1 VAEQTDRELVI
12 SSRQG
17 NKEAFGYLMERYQMM
32 VRQVA
37 LRMIMAEDVAQDL
50 SQETML
56 QAYLSLKDLRD
67 EERFRSWL
75 YGIVLNVTKSYLRSQ
90 RQQHHL
96 HIPIDD
102 DQIKN
107 QSDADHD
114 SSDPQEIAIERE
126 LHFLVLDAIEGLPKA
141 HRESARLYYYES
153 LTLHEITAITG
164 ASPEAIKVRLHRAR
178 NQLREKLQNAYPE
191 FKQDM
196 TPNDRRRKMI
206 KTIVADILVRDDKYM
221 VILQD
226 EAQEK
231 MLPIWIGAFEGSA
244 IAMGL
249 RAYPTPRPMTFDFMA
264 HLLDALDAKVE
275 EVRIE
280 VLKDEVYYG
289 TVKVRFGRKIIE
301 VDARPSDVLA
311 LAVRTGSPIY
321 VAEEVMQQ
329 ASKDRALFETE
340 FGRFTPGEGVEAI
353 IKEVE
358 ERVRK
363 HYPPSLRSREE
374 QHQPPEE

>member
-1 VAEQTDRELVI
+1 
-12 SSRQG
+12 
-17 NKEAFGYLMERYQMM
+17 M
-32 VRQVA
+32 
-37 LRMIMAEDVAQDL
+37 
-50 SQETML
+50 
-56 QAYLSLKDLRD
+56 
-67 EERFRSWL
+67 
-75 YGIVLNVTKSYLRSQ
+75 
-90 RQQHHL
+90 H
-96 HIPIDD
+96 D

-107 QSDADHD
+107 QRDVDPD

-141 HRESARLYYYES
+141 HRESARLYYYEL

-178 NQLREKLQNAYPE
+178 NQLREKLRNAYPE

-196 TPNDRRRKMI
+196 TPNERRRKMI
-206 KTIVADILVRDDKYM
+206 KTVVADILVRDDKYM

-226 EAQEK
+226 EAREK
-231 MLPIWIGAFEGSA
+231 LLPIWIGPFEGAA

-264 HLLDALDAKVE
+264 HLLNTLDAKVE
-275 EVRIE
+275 DVRIE
-280 VLKDEVYYG
+280 VLKDNVFYG
-289 TVKVRFGRKIIE
+289 TVKVRMGRKIKE

-329 ASKDRALFETE
+329 ASKDRALYENE

-353 IKEVE
+353 VKEYE
-358 ERVRK
+358 EVVK
-363 HYPPSLRSREE
+363 KNFPTSLPPKEE
-374 QHQPPEE
+374 PYQPPEEQR